1 MAKQARAADGLVKVQ
16 RELASWRERHGGR
29 GRSIPTGLWSAAAEV
44 AAVQGVSATA
54 SALGVSRARLARRL
68 QAHAVGAP
76 SSVHRTTR
84 TRRERLGP
92 FSRHALLVPLRR
104 RPDAAPSSPGRLR
117 RNQLTETACAA
128 LRTGQRTIRTAR
140 RAPVHSPWSAEAAL
154 ST

>member
-68 QAHAVGAP
+68 Q
-76 SSVHRTTR
+76 
-84 TRRERLGP
+84 ERSAKP
-92 FSRHALLVPLRR
+92 
-104 RPDAAPSSPGRLR
+104 AATS
-117 RNQLTETACAA
+117 
-128 LRTGQRTIRTAR
+128 
-140 RAPVHSPWSAEAAL
+140 APVASFVEVDAQRVFAAGRTVVRIRRVSGEQVEIEVEGGSFDVTSL
-154 ST
+154 ARSLWECAR